1 MYKQEYEKNG
11 GVNKIK
17 SFTDLNAYKEA
28 HKLVLIIYKVTNKFP
43 KEERYGL
50 INQMRRATVSIT
62 SNIAEGFSRNTIKD
76 KCQFYTLAQGS
87 LTELQS
93 QLLIS
98 RDLSYLT
105 KEDFNQIANQTVIV
119 NKLIN
124 GLKRIKHRNL

>member
-1 MYKQEYEKNG
+1 MEKYENNG

-17 SFTDLNAYKEA
+17 NFTDLNAYKEA
-28 HKLVLIIYKVTNKFP
+28 HELVLIIYKFTAKFP
-43 KEERYGL
+43 KEERYSL
-50 INQMRRATVSIT
+50 IDQMRRAAVSIT
-62 SNIAEGFSRNTIKD
+62 SNIAEGFSRNTAKD
-76 KCQFYTLAQGS
+76 KYQFYTLAQGS

-105 KEDFNQIANQTVIV
+105 KEDFSQIANQTVIV

-124 GLKRIKHRNL
+124 GLKRIKNQIL